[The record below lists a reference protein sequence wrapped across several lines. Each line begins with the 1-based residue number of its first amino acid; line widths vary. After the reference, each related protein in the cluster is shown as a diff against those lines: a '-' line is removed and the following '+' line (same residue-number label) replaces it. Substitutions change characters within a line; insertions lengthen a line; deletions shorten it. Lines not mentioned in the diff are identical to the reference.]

1 MPPHS
6 TFLKLASTLAL
17 LALCLG
23 ATAHAAPAAADPS
36 GISSS
41 TYVQTFFGLLLIVV
55 LIAGMAWYARK
66 LSGGQSFGR
75 NLMRVVGGVA
85 LGPRERIVLVEVG
98 EQWLVIGLVPGQIR
112 TLHTLPKGQL
122 PDDLPTAGEGNFAS
136 WLKLMTEKRQRDA

>member
-6 TFLKLASTLAL
+6 TFLKPAATLAL
-17 LALCLG
+17 SALCLG
-23 ATAHAAPAAADPS
+23 ATAHAAPAAADPG
-36 GISSS
+36 GISNG

-55 LIAGMAWYARK
+55 LIAGLAWYARK
-66 LSGGQSFGR
+66 LSSGQAFGR

-112 TLHTLPKGQL
+112 TLHTLPKGEL
-122 PDDLPTAGEGNFAS
+122 PADQPPAGDGSFAG